1 MAILSDKVAIVTG
14 GSRGIGRAIVREL
27 CRKGV
32 KCLFTY
38 HTNETSARALSEEIK
53 AEGGVALSVKAD
65 VRDFEQAKALV
76 EQAKELGSYEI
87 LVNNAGITRDRA
99 FMLMSPEEWREVI
112 DTNLTGVFNITRASI
127 ISFLKQQKGNIIN
140 LSSVSGIH
148 PMPGQVNYAASKA
161 GIIGFTKALA
171 REVAPYNIRVN
182 AIAPGFIHT
191 DMTEK
196 IPSKL
201 RERLIEA
208 IPFKRFGTPE
218 EVARIVLFLVS
229 DESAY
234 ITGQTIE
241 IDGGLGLLG

>member
-1 MAILSDKVAIVTG
+1 MLSLSERVAVVTG

-32 KCLFTY
+32 KCIFTY
-38 HTNETSARALSEEIK
+38 LTNEALARELSEEIK
-53 AEGGVALSVKAD
+53 AEGGVALPVKAD

-76 EQAKELGSYEI
+76 EQAKELGRYDI

-99 FMLMSPEEWREVI
+99 FMFMSPEEWKDVI

-127 ISFLKQQKGNIIN
+127 ISFLKQQGGNIIN
-140 LSSVSGIH
+140 LSSVSGLH

-196 IPSKL
+196 ISPKL
-201 RERLIEA
+201 REKLVEM

-218 EVARIVLFLVS
+218 EVARIVLFLIS

>member
-1 MAILSDKVAIVTG
+1 MK
-14 GSRGIGRAIVREL
+14 
-27 CRKGV
+27 
-32 KCLFTY
+32 
-38 HTNETSARALSEEIK
+38 
-53 AEGGVALSVKAD
+53 
-65 VRDFEQAKALV
+65 
-76 EQAKELGSYEI
+76 
-87 LVNNAGITRDRA
+87 
-99 FMLMSPEEWREVI
+99 EVI
-112 DTNLTGVFNITRASI
+112 DTNLTGIFNITRASI
-127 ISFLKQQKGNIIN
+127 ISFLKQQRGNIIN
-140 LSSVSGIH
+140 LSSVSGLH

-171 REVAPYNIRVN
+171 REVASYNIRVN

-196 IPSKL
+196 ISPNL
-201 RERLIEA
+201 REKLIEM